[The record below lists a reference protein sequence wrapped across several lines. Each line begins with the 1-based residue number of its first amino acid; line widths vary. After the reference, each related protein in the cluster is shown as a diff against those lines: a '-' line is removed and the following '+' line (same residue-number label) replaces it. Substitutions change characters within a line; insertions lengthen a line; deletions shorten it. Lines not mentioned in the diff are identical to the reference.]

1 MSLDFP
7 ASPSVGQ
14 AYTSGALS
22 WVWDG
27 AKWTASPM
35 RARWIVG
42 CFVPGLLTASQL
54 LLLQRLSKA
63 VTFPANFDLYL
74 GHLSEARGTVAATG
88 SVTIAVQKA
97 TAAAPGTFT
106 NVGTI
111 VVAAGSMVAAT
122 FTTTGGAAVSFAAG
136 DSLSLVAPASAD
148 ATFRDLAVTLVG
160 YES

>member
-7 ASPSVGQ
+7 ASPSTNQV
-14 AYTSGALS
+14 YSSGALS
-22 WVWDG
+22 WIFDG
-27 AKWTASPM
+27 QKWQASPM
-35 RARWIVG
+35 HARWIVG

-63 VTFPANFDLYL
+63 ITFPANFDLYL

-97 TAAAPGTFT
+97 TAAAPSTFT
-106 NVGTI
+106 GVGTI

-122 FTTTGGAAVSFAAG
+122 FTTTGGSSVSFAAG
-136 DSLSLVAPASAD
+136 DTLSM
-148 ATFRDLAVTLVG
+148 
-160 YES
+160 